1 MNKGIKLSKGKY
13 IVRLDQDDLADLK
26 RLEKQVQF
34 ICRTNS
40 SIVGSW
46 SQIIDQNGN
55 INGYIQHPVDP
66 SDILN
71 SLCINVP
78 FLHSS
83 VIMDKEAILA
93 IGCYSEEYL
102 IAMDWHLWIKAAK
115 HGLII
120 NNIPEVLV
128 SFRRHA
134 MQTTLNKKMMEIS
147 CKENIRLL
155 KLSRKLLNNRSY
167 FKASMAWEYHN
178 RLKLDLQYFKN
189 DNKIKPLMGKF
200 FNLTGLFEYIKLVFF
215 YKIINRPKYL
225 YTPPYVY
232 LKAC

>member
-1 MNKGIKLSKGKY
+1 MFFLKRYFTLITRFFKRVSLYGLIKILKYVWFEFYFDNKRGVKTRKIAFLPELSLTSDSHCYMATTEQTFKRIIKDIPKEYFNKNFLDIGCGRGKVLILAKENGFKAKIIGIELSKK
-13 IVRLDQDDLADLK
+13 
-26 RLEKQVQF
+26 
-34 ICRTNS
+34 
-40 SIVGSW
+40 
-46 SQIIDQNGN
+46 
-55 INGYIQHPVDP
+55 
-66 SDILN
+66 
-71 SLCINVP
+71 
-78 FLHSS
+78 
-83 VIMDKEAILA
+83 
-93 IGCYSEEYL
+93 
-102 IAMDWHLWIKAAK
+102 
-115 HGLII
+115 
-120 NNIPEVLV
+120 LV
-128 SFRRHA
+128 
-134 MQTTLNKKMMEIS
+134 ES